1 MEKMSYEE
9 ILDLMGKIYEAMDIS
24 RNKQV
29 QIDDKDNKL
38 HEETRV
44 LMVEEGKKEI
54 ESLKQQKEE
63 FDEMTVNSLVTAK
76 KQILTIREETERQY
90 QEMLIKTLEKQHE
103 IERKLQSM
111 RAGELSDEKLKW
123 AENSAEKARENVN
136 TEMKE
141 FQEKYFEQRV
151 NLDQYEKDINEFAFD
166 IGMEDR
172 LEAIEISTPSNP
184 TPTPSNPTPTPS
196 NPTPTP
202 SRPTPTP
209 SNPTPTPSNPTPTPS
224 NPTPTPS
231 RPTPTPSN
239 PTPTPSNPTPTPSNP
254 TPTPS
259 RPTPSALPKS
269 RIVKIELGKEPYIT
283 YLNDKGKKT
292 NLYLT
297 FSQVK
302 KCMELKNDS
311 KLKLLGQIDKE
322 MAKQLS
328 LDEQASLQV
337 PHMDPVVIALLRKV
351 KDVKSI
357 DENEVRKILQYYK
370 EAIVDDKPEAQE
382 KMKKILTY
390 NRKNMDYV
398 KLSNMFS
405 KMVNKKTFDK
415 IKNYCMY
422 AEKATNIKLDT
433 PGIIAKLLFKNRPLE
448 LNGKV
453 YESRLGESE
462 KEGKTSEKIAI
473 KRIKRDIS
481 KDATKKMKA
490 EVEKY
495 PDKFMKFQDNMQIDS
510 KTKEKLEDITKKYQQ
525 GRQEP
530 IISQTYKTSEEM
542 SKKMG
547 EDYFEA
553 SSRSYKSTFDIEKAK
568 KEVDEREEE
577 I

>member
-38 HEETRV
+38 HEETRI

-76 KQILTIREETERQY
+76 KQILTIREESERQY

-136 TEMKE
+136 AEMKE

-172 LEAIEISTPSNP
+172 LEAIEISTPSRP
-184 TPTPSNPTPTPS
+184 TPTPSNSTPTPS
-196 NPTPTP
+196 RPTPTP

-209 SNPTPTPSNPTPTPS
+209 SNSTPTPSNS
-224 NPTPTPS
+224 TPTPS

-239 PTPTPSNPTPTPSNP
+239 STPTPSRPTPTPSNS

-259 RPTPSALPKS
+259 RPTPTPSALPKS

-283 YLNDKGKKT
+283 YLNDKGEKT

-302 KCMELKNDS
+302 KCMELNTNS

-328 LDEQASLQV
+328 LDKQDSLQV

-357 DENEVRKILQYYK
+357 DEKEVRKILQYYK

-390 NRKNMDYV
+390 NRKNIDYV

-568 KEVDEREEE
+568 KEVDEREE

>member
-38 HEETRV
+38 HEETRI

-76 KQILTIREETERQY
+76 KQILTIREESERQY

-136 TEMKE
+136 AEMKE

-172 LEAIEISTPSNP
+172 LEAIEISTPS
-184 TPTPSNPTPTPS
+184 
-196 NPTPTP
+196 
-202 SRPTPTP
+202 RPT
-209 SNPTPTPSNPTPTPS
+209 
-224 NPTPTPS
+224 
-231 RPTPTPSN
+231 
-239 PTPTPSNPTPTPSNP
+239 
-254 TPTPS
+254 
-259 RPTPSALPKS
+259 PTPSALPKS

-283 YLNDKGKKT
+283 YLNDKGEKT

-302 KCMELKNDS
+302 KCMELNTNS

-328 LDEQASLQV
+328 LDKQDSLQV

-357 DENEVRKILQYYK
+357 DEKEVRKILQYYK

-390 NRKNMDYV
+390 NRKNIDYV

-568 KEVDEREEE
+568 KEVDEREE

>member
-1 MEKMSYEE
+1 
-9 ILDLMGKIYEAMDIS
+9 
-24 RNKQV
+24 
-29 QIDDKDNKL
+29 
-38 HEETRV
+38 
-44 LMVEEGKKEI
+44 
-54 ESLKQQKEE
+54 
-63 FDEMTVNSLVTAK
+63 
-76 KQILTIREETERQY
+76 
-90 QEMLIKTLEKQHE
+90 
-103 IERKLQSM
+103 
-111 RAGELSDEKLKW
+111 
-123 AENSAEKARENVN
+123 
-136 TEMKE
+136 
-141 FQEKYFEQRV
+141 
-151 NLDQYEKDINEFAFD
+151 
-166 IGMEDR
+166 
-172 LEAIEISTPSNP
+172 
-184 TPTPSNPTPTPS
+184 
-196 NPTPTP
+196 
-202 SRPTPTP
+202 
-209 SNPTPTPSNPTPTPS
+209 
-224 NPTPTPS
+224 
-231 RPTPTPSN
+231 
-239 PTPTPSNPTPTPSNP
+239 
-254 TPTPS
+254 
-259 RPTPSALPKS
+259 
-269 RIVKIELGKEPYIT
+269 
-283 YLNDKGKKT
+283 
-292 NLYLT
+292 
-297 FSQVK
+297 
-302 KCMELKNDS
+302 MELKNDS